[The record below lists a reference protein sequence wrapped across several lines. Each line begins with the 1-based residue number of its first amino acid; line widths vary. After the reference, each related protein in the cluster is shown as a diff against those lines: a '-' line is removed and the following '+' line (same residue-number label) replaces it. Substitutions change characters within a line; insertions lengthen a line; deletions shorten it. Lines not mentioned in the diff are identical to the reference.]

1 MKHVLRRPHI
11 AASKILFLFY
21 TVLYVI
27 IFMFS
32 LPNKA
37 TVTKNISLNW
47 KSALTVAFISVP
59 LSIALSIASGAGP
72 LPGLIAG
79 IWGTL
84 IGAIFI
90 GSEYN
95 IIGAAGALSTVL
107 FAATLTAPLGLGVA
121 ILPLLAL
128 FTGAIIML
136 VWLLKLDRYLYYIP
150 SSVMYGFAAGV
161 AILIAAS
168 QLFDAT
174 GLSKLARTG
183 HFLGDIEKFI
193 ANTNLVSGVSV
204 VVFAIFL
211 AGILTWKRSIKEIPA
226 VIPAAIIGIAFGYL
240 QSHYFPLGIFTLQ
253 DKFGSI
259 FATLMLPVA
268 WDGLRSIFASTE
280 ALKTVLG
287 VSGLIALIAVLETLI
302 TAKLGDKLTK
312 TESSS
317 SRELLGLALSNLG
330 SGAMGGLP
338 TTGVFIRTGANIKAG
353 ATHRTSGILAAIFTG
368 IIALVVLPFFSFIP
382 MAVIAAILVNTALG
396 LLEVDKFKEYWNHER
411 ESFGLAILV
420 ALVTIFHDAGLAVGV
435 GAIVALFLFA
445 SKVSHGRFD
454 VIWNF
459 TDGTTK
465 EIRGGRILEIPTE
478 KMLAFVS
485 YSIAGNLGYIDANRH
500 FTNLKKLAHSNG
512 APAVIIRFKN
522 LFSMDFEGTEALVE
536 AIKELKE
543 KQVKV
548 FISSASQKLE
558 EELQAFPVFKELKQT
573 GYFTTKTSDAIAKIK
588 A

>member
-1 MKHVLRRPHI
+1 
-11 AASKILFLFY
+11 
-21 TVLYVI
+21 
-27 IFMFS
+27 MFS
-32 LPNKA
+32 LP
-37 TVTKNISLNW
+37 TQTELTKNISLNW
-47 KSALTVAFISVP
+47 KAGLTVAFISVP

-95 IIGAAGALSTVL
+95 IIGAAGALTTVL
-107 FAATLTAPLGLGVA
+107 FAATLSAPLGLGA
-121 ILPLLAL
+121 SILPLLAL
-128 FTGAIIML
+128 FTGAIIGI

-174 GLSKLARTG
+174 GLSRLARTG
-183 HFLGDIEKFI
+183 HFTGDIEKFL
-193 ANTNLVSGVSV
+193 ANTADVHAPSV
-204 VVFAIFL
+204 AVFVIFL
-211 AGILTWKRSIKEIPA
+211 AGILTWKRSFKKIPA
-226 VIPAAIIGIAFGYL
+226 VIPAAVLGIVFGYL
-240 QSHYFPLGIFTLQ
+240 EANYFSLDIFSLQ

-259 FATLMLPVA
+259 TATLMLPVA
-268 WDGLRSIFASTE
+268 WDGLRAIFADHE

-287 VSGLIALIAVLETLI
+287 VSSIIALIAVLETLI

-317 SRELLGLALSNLG
+317 SRELFGLALSNIG

-353 ATHRTSGILAAIFTG
+353 ATHRTSGVLAALFTAV
-368 IIALVVLPFFSFIP
+368 IALAVLPFFSFIP

-396 LLEVDKFKEYWNHER
+396 LLEVEKFQEYWHHER
-411 ESFGLAILV
+411 ESFGVAILV
-420 ALVTIFHDAGLAVGV
+420 ALVTIFHDAGLGV
-435 GAIVALFLFA
+435 AIGAMVALFLFA

-459 TDGTTK
+459 SDGTTK
-465 EIRGGRILEIPTE
+465 ETRSCRTLDIPTE
-478 KMLAFVS
+478 KKLAFVS
-485 YSIAGNLGYIDANRH
+485 YSIAGNIGYIDANRH
-500 FTNLKKLAHSNG
+500 FTNLKKLAQSNG
-512 APAVIIRFKN
+512 APVVILRFKN
-522 LFSMDFEGTEALVE
+522 LFSIDFEGTEAIVE
-536 AIKELKE
+536 AVKELQNKN
-543 KQVKV
+543 VRV
-548 FISSASQKLE
+548 YVSSTSPHIE
-558 EELQAFPVFKELKQT
+558 EDLLAFSVFKDLKERGFFT
-573 GYFTTKTSDAIAKIK
+573 GRTSDAIAKLK
-588 A
+588 S

>member
-1 MKHVLRRPHI
+1 
-11 AASKILFLFY
+11 
-21 TVLYVI
+21 
-27 IFMFS
+27 MFS
-32 LPNKA
+32 LPSQKE
-37 TVTKNISLNW
+37 VTRRISENW
-47 KSALTVAFISVP
+47 KAALTVAFISVP

-84 IGAIFI
+84 VGAFFI

-95 IIGAAGALSTVL
+95 IIGAAGALTTVL
-107 FAATLTAPLGLGVA
+107 FAATLAAPLGLGA
-121 ILPLLAL
+121 NILPLLAL
-128 FTGAIIML
+128 FTGAIVFV

-174 GLSKLARTG
+174 GLSKLSRTG
-183 HFLGDIEKFI
+183 HFLGDIEKFL
-193 ANTNLVSGVSV
+193 ANTASV
-204 VVFAIFL
+204 HTPSLLVFAAFL
-211 AGILTWKRSIKEIPA
+211 AGILIWKKQVKKIPA
-226 VIPAAIIGIAFGYL
+226 VIPAAVIGILFGYL
-240 QSHYFPLGIFTLQ
+240 EATYFPLDIFSLQ

-259 FATLMLPVA
+259 TATLILPVA
-268 WDGLRSIFASTE
+268 WDGLRAIFADH
-280 ALKTVLG
+280 AAFAAVLK
-287 VSGLIALIAVLETLI
+287 VSGIIALIAVLETLI

-317 SRELLGLALSNLG
+317 SRELFGLALSNLG

-368 IIALVVLPFFSFIP
+368 IIALLVLPFFSFIP

-396 LLEVDKFKEYWNHER
+396 LLETEKFEEYWHHER
-411 ESFGLAILV
+411 ESFGVAILV
-420 ALVTIFHDAGLAVGV
+420 ALVTIFHDAGLGV
-435 GAIVALFLFA
+435 AIGAMVALFLFA

-465 EIRGGRILEIPTE
+465 EVRSCRTLDIPTD
-478 KMLAFVS
+478 KKLAFVS
-485 YSIAGNLGYIDANRH
+485 YSIAGNIGYIDANRH
-500 FTNLKKLAHSNG
+500 FTNLKKLAGSNG
-512 APAVIIRFKN
+512 APAVILRFKN
-522 LFSMDFEGTEALVE
+522 LFSVDFEGAEALVE
-536 AIKELKE
+536 AIKELKS
-543 KQVKV
+543 KSVAV
-548 FISSASQKLE
+548 YVSSLSPQLE
-558 EELQAFPVFKELKQT
+558 EELLAFPIFKDLKAD
-573 GYFTTKTSDAIAKIK
+573 GFFTERTSDAIQKIK

>member
-1 MKHVLRRPHI
+1 
-11 AASKILFLFY
+11 
-21 TVLYVI
+21 
-27 IFMFS
+27 MFS
-32 LPNKA
+32 LP
-37 TVTKNISLNW
+37 TQTELTKNISLNW
-47 KSALTVAFISVP
+47 KAGLTVAFISVP

-95 IIGAAGALSTVL
+95 IIGAAGALTTVL
-107 FAATLTAPLGLGVA
+107 FAATLSAPLGLGA
-121 ILPLLAL
+121 SILPLLAL
-128 FTGAIIML
+128 FTGAIIGI

-174 GLSKLARTG
+174 GLSRLARTG
-183 HFLGDIEKFI
+183 HFTGDIEKFL
-193 ANTNLVSGVSV
+193 ANTADVHAPSV
-204 VVFAIFL
+204 AVFVIFL
-211 AGILTWKRSIKEIPA
+211 AGILTWKRSFKKIPA
-226 VIPAAIIGIAFGYL
+226 VIPAAVLGIVFGYL
-240 QSHYFPLGIFTLQ
+240 EANYFSLDIFSLQ

-259 FATLMLPVA
+259 TATLMLPVA
-268 WDGLRSIFASTE
+268 WDGLRAIFADHE

-287 VSGLIALIAVLETLI
+287 VSSIIALIAVLETLI

-317 SRELLGLALSNLG
+317 SRELFGLALSNIG

-353 ATHRTSGILAAIFTG
+353 ATHRTSGVLAALFTG
-368 IIALVVLPFFSFIP
+368 VIALAVLPFFSFIP

-396 LLEVDKFKEYWNHER
+396 LLEVEKFQEYWHHER
-411 ESFGLAILV
+411 ESFGVAILV
-420 ALVTIFHDAGLAVGV
+420 ALVTIFHDAGLGV
-435 GAIVALFLFA
+435 AIGAMVALFLFA

-459 TDGTTK
+459 SDGTTK
-465 EIRGGRILEIPTE
+465 ETRSCRTLDIPTE
-478 KMLAFVS
+478 KKLAFVS
-485 YSIAGNLGYIDANRH
+485 YSIAGNIGYIDANRH
-500 FTNLKKLAHSNG
+500 FTNLKKLAQSNG
-512 APAVIIRFKN
+512 APVVILRFKN
-522 LFSMDFEGTEALVE
+522 LFSIDFEGMEALVE
-536 AIKELKE
+536 AVNELQNKN
-543 KQVKV
+543 VRV
-548 FISSASQKLE
+548 YISSTSSDIE
-558 EELQAFPVFKELKQT
+558 SEMTAFPVFKDLKEHGFFT
-573 GYFTTKTSDAIAKIK
+573 GRTSDAIAKLK
-588 A
+588 S